1 MSESVLEL
9 EEEPQRALLFKG
21 RSKDVFDLSLLL
33 ASQREQHWIEVHN
46 GDFELWVP
54 SEKQL
59 RLEKLHHLWL
69 MENNREKPAVSELP
83 RLSLKPVLA
92 MWFLA
97 VLFIYA
103 RSGGH
108 WGIQT
113 WGHADSERIL
123 SGAWWQ
129 TFTALTLH
137 ADAAHISSN
146 LLSGYFVLNLLQKH
160 LDIGKAFFTLVI
172 ASAIANYWVAWDI
185 GPGHY
190 SLGFSTLVFAS
201 LGMLATLESRLL
213 IRVKDGVK
221 WDFRK
226 LSPIWAA
233 ICLVAMM
240 GFGENSDFR
249 AHVYG
254 FIMGIVAGLVH
265 WKVLPSKL
273 NVGFLSAGYALLT
286 LAWYF
291 AFQNK

>member
-1 MSESVLEL
+1 MNESFLEL
-9 EEEPQRALLFKG
+9 AEEPSRALLFNG
-21 RSKDVFDLSLLL
+21 RSKEVFDLSLLL
-33 ASQREQHWIEVHN
+33 ASQREKHWIEVHN
-46 GDFELWVP
+46 GEFELWVL
-54 SEKQL
+54 SEK
-59 RLEKLHHLWL
+59 RENLEKLHHLWVI
-69 MENNREKPAVSELP
+69 ENNREKAIVSELP
-83 RLSLKPVLA
+83 TLSLKPILA
-92 MWFLA
+92 IWFLV

-108 WGIQT
+108 WGIQN

-123 SGAWWQ
+123 AGAWWQ

-137 ADAAHISSN
+137 ADLGHILSN

-160 LDIGKAFFTLVI
+160 LDIGKAFFSLVI

-213 IRVKDGVK
+213 LRVKDGSK

-254 FIMGIVAGLVH
+254 FIMGIFSGLVH
-265 WKVLPSKL
+265 WKVMPSSL
-273 NVGFLSAGYALLT
+273 NFRFLGAGYVVLA